1 MPVPSHSMRPFCILL
16 EWHIYVFPQPS
27 LRWFGRDIAGSCKLK
42 VGVFDVRPSIPYV
55 RWYTSYH
62 IWIPARKLP
71 QQWTIAI
78 STSGLY
84 ICSPKLS
91 RYWLVECSES
101 SDAAI
106 TNTTRTAAGVAT
118 NTNWQN
124 TCFVFFFVSLLVFC
138 AKSRTCADRNTPHGL
153 FNFCHDGWQHV
164 RNTCFFCCLNIPIV
178 WILQSSWFNAFFFGG
193 WRCDGCE
200 KRFEPGTMLWRCE
213 ICVVDFCASD
223 FRFRKFQ
230 KQVILESILEPPDHM
245 Q

>member
-1 MPVPSHSMRPFCILL
+1 MVWEGHCWELQIEGWSFWCKAVHTVRAMVYFISYLNTRPKTTTAMDNCYFN
-16 EWHIYVFPQPS
+16 
-27 LRWFGRDIAGSCKLK
+27 
-42 VGVFDVRPSIPYV
+42 VGVVYMFFQALKIL
-55 RWYTSYH
+55 TSWVQREFWRCH
-62 IWIPARKLP
+62 HQHDKNSSRRCNQHKL
-71 QQWTIAI
+71 AK
-78 STSGLY
+78 Y
-84 ICSPKLS
+84 MFC
-91 RYWLVECSES
+91 V
-101 SDAAI
+101 
-106 TNTTRTAAGVAT
+106 
-118 NTNWQN
+118 
-124 TCFVFFFVSLLVFC
+124 FFVSLLVFC

-230 KQVILESILEPPDHM
+230 KQVILESILEPPDHL